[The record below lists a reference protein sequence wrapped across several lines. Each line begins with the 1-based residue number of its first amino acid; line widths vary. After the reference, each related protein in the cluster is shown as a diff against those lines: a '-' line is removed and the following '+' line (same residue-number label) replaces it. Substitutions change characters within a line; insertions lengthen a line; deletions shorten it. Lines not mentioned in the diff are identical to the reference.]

1 MHHWTQR
8 ALLSPLCL
16 DFELNTLTYLA
27 PMVHDTDVAV
37 IPSELES
44 ILPGFSRADP
54 LAAGPGASRVA
65 PAETSAPLPTSSTL
79 FEHSAGAM
87 AAESPFLNTQQM
99 LAGYPS
105 ALPSDPWKFADE
117 SPAYSLAAKVKQE
130 PLAQAPAQALTHENW
145 SAAAPAPVRNLFAER
160 VLMPPPPAPP
170 SRSEEASRA
179 QLYRQR
185 GAEPQAAMGA
195 PLSGG
200 IVMER
205 HGVRVEI
212 RPRGDSLT
220 QTLMP
225 AHKRTAGEAF
235 ERTPSN
241 EALQPQ
247 QKTRQRLDESLYLEP
262 GFVAPQMLHCPPTP
276 IAMRPT
282 MSPRLY

>member
-1 MHHWTQR
+1 
-8 ALLSPLCL
+8 
-16 DFELNTLTYLA
+16 
-27 PMVHDTDVAV
+27 MVHDTDVAV

-44 ILPGFSRADP
+44 ILPGFPRAEP

-79 FEHSAGAM
+79 FEQSAGAM
-87 AAESPFLNTQQM
+87 ANESPFLNTQQL

-117 SPAYSLAAKVKQE
+117 TPAYSVAAKVKQE
-130 PLAQAPAQALTHENW
+130 PLAQAQVHESW
-145 SAAAPAPVRNLFAER
+145 LPAAPARNLFAER

-170 SRSEEASRA
+170 SRPEEASRA

-185 GAEPQAAMGA
+185 SAEPQAVMAGL
-195 PLSGG
+195 LSGG
-200 IVMER
+200 IAMER
-205 HGVRVEI
+205 HGVRVEV
-212 RPRGDSLT
+212 RPRVDSLT
-220 QTLMP
+220 QAMTP

-247 QKTRQRLDESLYLEP
+247 QKARQRLDETLYLDP
-262 GFVAPQMLHCPPTP
+262 GFVTPQAPPCHPTP